1 LEYSKRGYK
10 IVLIMADDDIIKR
23 IGLNITVIREQRGLT
38 QEKLAE
44 LAGLH
49 RAYIG
54 QIERGEKNIGL
65 RNLEKIAKALNVD
78 IRVLVDTLQV
88 DR

>member
-1 LEYSKRGYK
+1 MKS
-10 IVLIMADDDIIKR
+10 
-23 IGLNITVIREQRGLT
+23 NINEQVGFNIRRIREERGLS
-38 QEKLAE
+38 QEELAT

-49 RAYIG
+49 RAYLG

-65 RNLEKIAKALNVD
+65 KNLEKIAKALNVGIKVSLD
-78 IRVLVDTLQV
+78 ISAI

>member
-1 LEYSKRGYK
+1 MKSDINEEVGFNIRRIREKRG
-10 IVLIMADDDIIKR
+10 LS
-23 IGLNITVIREQRGLT
+23 
-38 QEKLAE
+38 QEKLAA

-65 RNLEKIAKALNVD
+65 KNLEKIAKALEVPV
-78 IRVLVDTLQV
+78 RFLVDV
-88 DR
+88 SEFPN

>member
-1 LEYSKRGYK
+1 
-10 IVLIMADDDIIKR
+10 MADDDIIER
-23 IGLNITVIREQRGLT
+23 IGLNITIIRERRGLT

-54 QIERGEKNIGL
+54 QIERAEKNIGL
-65 RNLEKIAKALNVD
+65 KNLEKIANGLNVSV
-78 IRVLVDTLQV
+78 RTLLDNQY
-88 DR
+88 

>member
-1 LEYSKRGYK
+1 MKGGINEEVGF
-10 IVLIMADDDIIKR
+10 
-23 IGLNITVIREQRGLT
+23 NIRRIREEHGLS
-38 QEKLAE
+38 QENLAA

-65 RNLEKIAKALNVD
+65 KNLEKIAKALNVN
-78 IRVLVDTLQV
+78 IKVLVSPSHLDS
-88 DR
+88 

>member
-1 LEYSKRGYK
+1 MDNIL
-10 IVLIMADDDIIKR
+10 DR
-23 IGLNITVIREQRGLT
+23 IGLNITLLREERGLT

-54 QIERGEKNIGL
+54 QIERGEKNFGL
-65 RNLEKIAKALNVD
+65 KNLEKIAKALNVN
-78 IRVLVDTLQV
+78 IRVLVDTSYV
-88 DR
+88 DS

>member
-1 LEYSKRGYK
+1 MKS
-10 IVLIMADDDIIKR
+10 
-23 IGLNITVIREQRGLT
+23 NINEEVGFNIRRIREERGLS
-38 QEKLAE
+38 QEELAA

-49 RAYIG
+49 RAYVG

-65 RNLEKIAKALNVD
+65 KNLEKIAKALNVGIKVLLD
-78 IRVLVDTLQV
+78 ISAI